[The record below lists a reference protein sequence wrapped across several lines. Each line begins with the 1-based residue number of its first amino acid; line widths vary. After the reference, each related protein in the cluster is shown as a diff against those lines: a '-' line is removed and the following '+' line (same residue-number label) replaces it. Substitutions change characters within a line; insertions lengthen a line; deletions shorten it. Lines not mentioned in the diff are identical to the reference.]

1 MTDTD
6 VAIFRPPWMCSSVL
20 SVVRTAYAARR
31 VAVLKPSFRFPAPR
45 PHIPQAPPRLS
56 MTSSQGQTSQT
67 GAGRM
72 GSVCSAFAVAVVI
85 SVASV
90 PTAAAERRCSEHGKY
105 LAEFANRK

>member
-1 MTDTD
+1 
-6 VAIFRPPWMCSSVL
+6 
-20 SVVRTAYAARR
+20 
-31 VAVLKPSFRFPAPR
+31 
-45 PHIPQAPPRLS
+45 

-105 LAEFANRK
+105 LAEFAIESNFEKEAVSIPLQYESNREAQHSRTTQAAQQ